1 MNPLSIGT
9 KFKKNELLASTKNF
23 SNKENMYVSGRNVN
37 IAVMNYLGYNYE
49 DAYVISDRITETTT
63 TDTLKEVS
71 VIIPPDTKV
80 FKLEKELNK
89 QTNPGDVLVEFAYE
103 EDISNYMLANDFE
116 IDSDEVETILGSNN
130 SSIFLNSPGG
140 EIVDIKVYIN
150 DRLHSDR
157 QLIDFHKELV
167 NRIEN
172 IRNKLKEGKTTKFEE
187 LTSSDNIE
195 SKFFK
200 IGGHKQKGNEFRGIK
215 IVYLIKQ
222 PKPLRVGE
230 NHQQIF
236 L

>member
-200 IGGHKQKGNEFRGIK
+200 K
-215 IVYLIKQ
+215 